1 MSRNN
6 CVEKI
11 INIGK
16 IIKRENNGGD
26 VYWFVN
32 VEFVKLRL
40 SLKDFDKKNLYMN
53 FLCNN

>member
-40 SLKDFDKKNLYMN
+40 SLKDIDKKNLYMN